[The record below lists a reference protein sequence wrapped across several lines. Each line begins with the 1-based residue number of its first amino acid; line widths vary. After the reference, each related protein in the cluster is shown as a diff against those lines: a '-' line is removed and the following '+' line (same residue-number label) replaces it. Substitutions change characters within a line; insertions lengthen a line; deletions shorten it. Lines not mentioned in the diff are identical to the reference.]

1 VRLDAVDPEGPVGHV
16 FQAGALMSDTATV
29 TNRRSW
35 RPLAIGAGVAGALIA
50 ATLALW
56 GHYGTAV
63 FYEMLAAGIAMCF

>member
-1 VRLDAVDPEGPVGHV
+1 
-16 FQAGALMSDTATV
+16 MSDAATV

-35 RPLAIGAGVAGALIA
+35 RPLALAAAVAGALIA